1 MSGQSRPPLS
11 LAYRVRDASLP
22 PPAAERP
29 PLLVL
34 LHGVGSNELA
44 MAALAGSFDPRFVV
58 ISARSPIEM
67 GPFSFC
73 WFHVTFTPDGPV
85 IDGDELHDAADRLAV
100 FVDEAVLAFG
110 ADPRRV
116 FIAGFSQGGI
126 MGLTSMLTGPDR
138 LAGVVCMS
146 GRLPPEVLPRLAP
159 PDRLRAKPVLIVH
172 GTHDEVL
179 GVEYGRSA
187 HATLERLSLA
197 VTYEEF
203 DMTHTTTDASLASV
217 AEWLTD
223 RLGR

>member
-1 MSGQSRPPLS
+1 MRAGPDCSRPDSMSGQSRPPLS

-100 FVDEAVLAFG
+100 FVDEAVS
-110 ADPRRV
+110 P
-116 FIAGFSQGGI
+116 
-126 MGLTSMLTGPDR
+126 
-138 LAGVVCMS
+138 
-146 GRLPPEVLPRLAP
+146 LAP
-159 PDRLRAKPVLIVH
+159 IPGGSSSPGSARAGSWGSRRCSPARI
-172 GTHDEVL
+172 GSP
-179 GVEYGRSA
+179 GWSA
-187 HATLERLSLA
+187 
-197 VTYEEF
+197 
-203 DMTHTTTDASLASV
+203 
-217 AEWLTD
+217 
-223 RLGR
+223 